1 MLEKYGFIVKANNYR
16 HTKDSARLDTEGFS
30 TQVVCVSSDE
40 EAIFAAK
47 TMINQ
52 GIQVI
57 ELCGGFGQESAEF
70 VIAQLDTQV
79 PIGYVTF
86 NSKEQQKLTRLIPN
100 SD

>member
-1 MLEKYGFIVKANNYR
+1 
-16 HTKDSARLDTEGFS
+16 
-30 TQVVCVSSDE
+30 
-40 EAIFAAK
+40 
-47 TMINQ
+47 MINQ

-86 NSKEQQKLTRLIPN
+86 SSKEQQKLTRLIPN

>member
-1 MLEKYGFIVKANNYR
+1 MLEKYVFIVKTNNYR

-40 EAIFAAK
+40 EAILAAK

-70 VIAQLDTQV
+70 VIAQLDTQSPLV
-79 PIGYVTF
+79 M
-86 NSKEQQKLTRLIPN
+86 SHLIVKN
-100 SD
+100 NRS